1 MLTVLVAIVIIAL
14 LVGLNG
20 LYVAAEFST
29 VGARHTRLRQL
40 ANGGNRMAQ
49 MMYGIIEDPQ
59 RLDTYIAASQ
69 VGITLS
75 SIALG
80 IYGQQQL
87 APYLEPIL
95 RLLPFLSGDQAGS
108 AAASAIIV
116 LLAMTALQVVL
127 GELVPKSLAI
137 RYPESVAMAT
147 AVPMRIS
154 TDVILRPLIF
164 LLNGSGT
171 LLLRLFGLQRQE
183 GHGRVHSPEEI
194 LILARES
201 FRGGVIDPQIW
212 RILRSAFRTRNTVVE
227 RVFVPRTHMATAE
240 VSEPVRQVLSEVAE
254 SAYSRIPI
262 YEGTID
268 QVIGYVHLRD
278 LFALY
283 RRDPGSGIRQ
293 ILRSAPF
300 VPETLPVLEVWE
312 RLDEAQSY
320 VAIVI
325 DEYGGTSGM
334 VTREDLIEE
343 LFGEV
348 LDEFDP
354 DLSRIQVAG
363 SQRVIVP
370 GDMEVV
376 EFNRL
381 LNLALPEDR
390 ASTIAGLLLDELG
403 RIPAQ
408 GEQVTFDNLVLRVER
423 ASSVAVET
431 ISVEPP
437 TEQSAPPLGAEDG

>member
-1 MLTVLVAIVIIAL
+1 
-14 LVGLNG
+14 
-20 LYVAAEFST
+20 
-29 VGARHTRLRQL
+29 
-40 ANGGNRMAQ
+40 
-49 MMYGIIEDPQ
+49 
-59 RLDTYIAASQ
+59 
-69 VGITLS
+69 
-75 SIALG
+75 
-80 IYGQQQL
+80 
-87 APYLEPIL
+87 
-95 RLLPFLSGDQAGS
+95 
-108 AAASAIIV
+108 
-116 LLAMTALQVVL
+116 
-127 GELVPKSLAI
+127 
-137 RYPESVAMAT
+137 
-147 AVPMRIS
+147 
-154 TDVILRPLIF
+154 
-164 LLNGSGT
+164 
-171 LLLRLFGLQRQE
+171 
-183 GHGRVHSPEEI
+183 
-194 LILARES
+194 
-201 FRGGVIDPQIW
+201 
-212 RILRSAFRTRNTVVE
+212 
-227 RVFVPRTHMATAE
+227 MATAE
-240 VSEPVRQVLSEVAE
+240 VSEPVQQVLSEVAE

-283 RRDPGSGIRQ
+283 RRDPESGIRQ

-381 LNLALPEDR
+381 LNLALPEDS
-390 ASTIAGLLLDELG
+390 ANTIAGLLLDELG

-408 GEQVTFDNLVLRVER
+408 GEQVTFDNLVLHVER

-437 TEQSAPPLGAEDG
+437 TEQPAPPLGAEDG

>member
-1 MLTVLVAIVIIAL
+1 MLTVLIAIVIVAL

-29 VGARHTRLRQL
+29 VGARHTRLRQ
-40 ANGGNRMAQ
+40 AADAGSRMAR
-49 MMYGIIEDPQ
+49 MLLGVVDDPQ

-87 APYLEPIL
+87 APYLEPL
-95 RLLPFLSGDQAGS
+95 LSRLPIPDWDRAGA
-108 AAASAIIV
+108 AAASAILV
-116 LLAMTALQVVL
+116 LLGLTTLQVVL

-137 RYPESVAMAT
+137 RYPESVAIAT
-147 AVPMRIS
+147 AVPMRLS
-154 TDVILRPLIF
+154 TDVFLRPLIF

-171 LLLRLFGLQRQE
+171 VLLRLFGLQRQE

-194 LILARES
+194 FILARES
-201 FRGGVIDPQIW
+201 YRGGVINPQVW
-212 RILRSAFRTRNTVVE
+212 RILSSAFRTRETVAE
-227 RVFVPRTHMATAE
+227 RVLVPRTRMVAAE
-240 VSEPVRQVLSEVAE
+240 VGHPVRQVLSQVAE

-268 QVIGYVHLRD
+268 HVIGYVHLRD
-278 LFALY
+278 LFSLY
-283 RRDPGSGIRQ
+283 RSDPEAGVRQ
-293 ILRSAPF
+293 ILRPVPY

-312 RLDEAQSY
+312 RLNEAQSY

-325 DEYGGTSGM
+325 DEYGGTAGM

-354 DLSRIQVAG
+354 DSSRIQVAG
-363 SQRVIVP
+363 LRRVIVS
-370 GDMEVV
+370 GDMPVSEL
-376 EFNRL
+376 NQL

-390 ASTIAGLLLDELG
+390 STTVAGLLLEELG
-403 RIPAQ
+403 RIPTK
-408 GEQVTFDNLVLRVER
+408 GEQFAFNDVRLRVER
-423 ASSVAVET
+423 VSSRMVEA
-431 ISVEPP
+431 ISIELPA
-437 TEQSAPPLGAEDG
+437 EQSAPQPRPEDA

>member
-1 MLTVLVAIVIIAL
+1 VLTVLVAILIVTL

-40 ANGGNRMAQ
+40 ADGGNRMAE
-49 MMYGIIEDPQ
+49 MMLGIIDDPQ
-59 RLDTYIAASQ
+59 RLDSYIAASQ

-95 RLLPFLSGDQAGS
+95 RLIPFLSEDQAGS
-108 AAASAIIV
+108 AAAAAIIV
-116 LLAMTALQVVL
+116 LLAMTTLQVVL

-137 RYPESVAMAT
+137 RYPEAVALAT
-147 AVPMRIS
+147 AYPMRIS
-154 TDVILRPLIF
+154 ADVILRPLIF
-164 LLNGSGT
+164 LLNGSGR

-194 LILARES
+194 LFLARES
-201 FRGGVIDPQIW
+201 YRGGVIDPEIW
-212 RILRSAFRTRNTVVE
+212 RILRSAFQTRETVVE
-227 RVFVPRTHMATAE
+227 RVHVPRKHMATAE
-240 VSEPVRQVLSEVAE
+240 VGEPLREVLRGAAE
-254 SAYSRIPI
+254 SAYSRIPV
-262 YEGTID
+262 YQDTID

-278 LFALY
+278 LFMLY
-283 RRDPGSGIRQ
+283 RRDPEAGIRQ
-293 ILRSAPF
+293 ILRSAPYI
-300 VPETLPVLEVWE
+300 PEALPVLEAWE
-312 RLDEAQSY
+312 RLNEAQSY

-325 DEYGGTSGM
+325 DEYGGTAGM

-354 DLSRIQVAG
+354 DLSGIQI
-363 SQRVIVP
+363 SESRRVIVP
-370 GDMEVV
+370 ADMEVG
-376 EFNRL
+376 ELNRL
-381 LNLALPEDR
+381 LDLALPEDR
-390 ASTIAGLLLDELG
+390 SNTIAGLLLDELG
-403 RIPAQ
+403 RIPKQ
-408 GEQVTFDNLVLRVER
+408 GEQLSLNNLQLRVER
-423 ASSVAVET
+423 ASSTVVEM
-431 ISVEPP
+431 ISVELPV
-437 TEQSAPPLGAEDG
+437 ERQSPQLDPEDG